1 MTVERVFDP
10 SSYPIRVHQG
20 RDLGAGYLRGWGLEF
35 GRLYEDRV
43 QRDPLFRS
51 ALEYA
56 TRRGTVVT
64 QQKLANIFL
73 ILRYG
78 WPALRGDIF
87 EFGSYR
93 GGSAAFIAC
102 VSRAL
107 GRSTKVYAFDSF
119 QGLPETNPDRD
130 LHSAGDFGN
139 ADLPGFQAFIDS
151 EGLQDYLVPVSG
163 VFDQTLPSI
172 LESKPLMAL
181 VHIDCDI
188 YAPIK
193 YLLAACEPYYEPG
206 GYVVLDDPMSSS
218 CIGAFDAVAESFLC
232 EQRLLPEQVYPHFVF
247 RPKGV
252 LTRQELDS
260 SRSTIDREA
269 SR

>member
-1 MTVERVFDP
+1 
-10 SSYPIRVHQG
+10 
-20 RDLGAGYLRGWGLEF
+20 
-35 GRLYEDRV
+35 V
-43 QRDPLFRS
+43 QRDPLFRR

-78 WPALRGDIF
+78 WPALRGDIC

-107 GRSTKVYAFDSF
+107 GRSTKVYAFDTF
-119 QGLPETNPDRD
+119 RGLPETNPDRD

-172 LESKPLMAL
+172 LESKPLMSL